1 MSYLKTILDFIF
13 PVNCLICH
21 KSGTEI
27 CFKCLSQ
34 SKNAVR
40 ECPRWIFPIFDYRH
54 PPVKKAMWMLKYKHK
69 KRISSIFGQA
79 IYEKMLEELPE
90 LAQFEN
96 FENPIL
102 IPVPLSKKRLRE
114 RGFNQT
120 ALIIKEIEKINK
132 NRKALNFETNLNILQ
147 KIKETEHQ
155 ARIKDRS
162 ERLKNLK
169 GTFIVNNKY
178 NIKGK
183 NIVLVDDVITTGA
196 TLSEAKK
203 VLIEAGARRI
213 YAFTIAH

>member
-1 MSYLKTILDFIF
+1 MSYLNTILDFIF
-13 PVNCLICH
+13 PVNCFICR

-27 CFKCLSQ
+27 CFECLSN

-40 ECPRWIFPIFDYRH
+40 ECPKWIFPIFDYRH
-54 PPVKKAMWMLKYKHK
+54 PPVKKVMWMLKYKHK
-69 KRISSIFGQA
+69 KRLASIFAQA
-79 IYEKMLEELPE
+79 LYEKMLEELPE

-102 IPVPLSKKRLRE
+102 IPIPLSKKRLKE

-120 ALIIKEIEKINK
+120 ALIVSGVAKINK
-132 NRKALNFETNLNILQ
+132 NRKALHFEIDLNILQ
-147 KIKETEHQ
+147 KKKETEHQ
-155 ARIKDRS
+155 ARIKNRS

-169 GTFIVNNKY
+169 GTFVLNPKY
-178 NIKGK
+178 DIKGK
-183 NIVLVDDVITTGA
+183 NIVLIDDVITTGA

-203 VLIEAGARRI
+203 VLTEAGARKI

>member
-1 MSYLKTILDFIF
+1 MSYLNTILEFIF
-13 PVNCLICH
+13 PVNCLVCH
-21 KSGTEI
+21 KSGTDL
-27 CFKCLSQ
+27 CFECLSD

-40 ECPRWIFPIFDYRH
+40 ECARWIFPIFDYRH

-69 KRISSIFGQA
+69 KRLAEVFA
-79 IYEKMLEELPE
+79 IALYEKMLEELPE

-96 FENPIL
+96 FDKPII
-102 IPVPLSKKRLRE
+102 IPIPLSKKRLKE

-120 ALIIKEIEKINK
+120 ALIVKEIERINK
-132 NRKALNFETNLNILQ
+132 IRNSLEFEINLDILQ
-147 KIKETEHQ
+147 KTKETEHQ
-155 ARIKDRS
+155 ARIKDRN

-169 GTFIVNNKY
+169 GTFVLNPKLS
-178 NIKGK
+178 IKGK

-203 VLIEAGARRI
+203 VLIKAGARKI